1 MNERMMMCCSSGTY
15 ENVFNQASQNV
26 PSSNGEANDHR
37 SPLGV
42 NFSMV
47 LVLVL
52 VLDLFSRG
60 GVWSEIKCVPG

>member
-26 PSSNGEANDHR
+26 PSLNGEAEDHR

-42 NFSMV
+42 NLSM
-47 LVLVL
+47 
-52 VLDLFSRG
+52 VLDLFLRG
-60 GVWSEIKCVPG
+60 GVWGEIKCVPG